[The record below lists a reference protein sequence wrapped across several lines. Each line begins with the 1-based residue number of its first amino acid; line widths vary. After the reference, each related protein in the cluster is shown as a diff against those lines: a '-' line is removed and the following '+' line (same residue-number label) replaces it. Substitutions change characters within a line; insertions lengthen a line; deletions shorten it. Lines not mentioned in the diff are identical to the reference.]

1 MYLGPHHF
9 QAQSRYF
16 EDTIHFAA
24 DSVWFSPFG
33 FLGYEVN
40 REALRNG
47 TLVLSHARGV
57 FEDGLPFDMP
67 ASDPLPEPRAVDPL
81 FPPTADALLAFLAVP
96 QQKQLGGNCALDP
109 KTDANGTRFLAEEH
123 PVFDEIT
130 GGDEKPVR
138 FGRKNIRFLFEG
150 EKTDTSQRLPVAR
163 ILRDGAGHFIVDEKF
178 VPPVLRF
185 SASEALMAMTRR
197 LIDILVQKNATFSG
211 TTRGYD
217 RQQSG
222 MSAQQ
227 IASFWF
233 LHAVNSGLAVL
244 RHLYLSK
251 QGHPEELFV
260 EMSRLGGALCTFGLQ
275 SSPSDLPIYDH
286 LDLQAC
292 FEGLDRHIR
301 EHLELVIP
309 TNCVSV
315 RLEQV
320 DRYFW
325 EGEISDTRCFGRS
338 RWFLSISS
346 NVGEAELISGTPALV
361 KICSSR
367 FVPELVRRALPGLQ
381 LSHVS
386 NPPSGL
392 SPRIANQYFAIN
404 RTGPCWED
412 LMEKRRIGV
421 YVPGELPHP
430 ELELLVLVES

>member
-16 EDTIHFAA
+16 EDAVHFAA
-24 DSVWFSPFG
+24 DSLWFSPFG
-33 FLGYEVN
+33 FLGYELN
-40 REALRNG
+40 AEALRNG
-47 TLVLSHARGV
+47 TLVLTHARGV
-57 FEDGLPFDMP
+57 FEDGLLFDMP

-81 FPPTADALLAFLAVP
+81 FPPTSDSVLAFLAVP
-96 QQKQLGGNCALDP
+96 QRKQLGGNCALDVMG
-109 KTDANGTRFLAEEH
+109 ASNGTRFIAEEH

-150 EKTDTSQRLPVAR
+150 EKSDGWQLHPVAR
-163 ILRDGAGHFIVDEKF
+163 ILRDGAGHFIFDEKF
-178 VPPVLRF
+178 IPPVLRF
-185 SASEALMAMTRR
+185 SASEALMGMTRR
-197 LIDILVQKNATFSG
+197 LMDILTQKNASFSG
-211 TTRGYD
+211 ATRGYD

-233 LHAVNSGLAVL
+233 LHAVNSGLAAL

-251 QGHPEELFV
+251 QGHPEELFM
-260 EMSRLGGALCTFGLQ
+260 EMLRLGGALCTFGLQ
-275 SSPSDLPIYDH
+275 SSPADLPVYDH

-292 FEGLDRHIR
+292 FEPLDRHIR

-309 TNCVSV
+309 TNCVSIP
-315 RLEQV
+315 LEQV

-338 RWFLSISS
+338 RWFFSISS
-346 NVGEAELISGTPALV
+346 NIGEAELITGTPALV
-361 KICSSR
+361 KVCSSR
-367 FVPELVRRALPGLQ
+367 FVPELVKRALPGLQ

-386 NPPSGL
+386 SPPSSL
-392 SPRIANQYFAIN
+392 SPRITNQYFSLN
-404 RTGPCWED
+404 RVGPCWDD
-412 LMEKRRIGV
+412 LVEKRRVGV
-421 YVPGELPHP
+421 YVPGDIPHP
-430 ELELLVLVES
+430 ELELLVLLES